1 MTDYL
6 NKNDFLTHLR
16 NLEDKYGKRLND
28 YDFNLDDLAKSDHED
43 YQAILEFREL
53 VKDRR
58 RAKINHRELIE
69 LLNTELTLKQIA
81 EKLNCSTSKLQRT
94 IEANPKLKSKYEG
107 LIGKRK
113 EMIFDCLKLRHTR
126 QKERIGKEVLKLIM
140 NMNLTQN
147 EVANKVNEI
156 LGTTTCSAVSVG
168 NWERGVTMPSKKR
181 LEVIANLCNTTV
193 KELMGEEY

>member
-6 NKNDFLTHLR
+6 TKNDFLTHLR

-28 YDFNLDDLAKSDHED
+28 YDFNLDDLVQSDHED

-58 RAKINHRELIE
+58 RAKINHQELIE

-81 EKLNCSTSKLQRT
+81 EKLNCSTPKLRRT

-113 EMIFDCLKLRHTR
+113 EMSFDSLKLRHSR
-126 QKERIGKEVLKLIM
+126 QKERIGKRILKLRM
-140 NMNLTQN
+140 NMNLTQD
-147 EVANKVNEI
+147 EVADKINKI
-156 LGTTTCSAVSVG
+156 LGTNTCSTGTVS
-168 NWERGVTMPSKKR
+168 NWERGVSMPNKKR

-193 KELMGEEY
+193 KELMGEDN

>member
-6 NKNDFLTHLR
+6 SKNDFLTHLR

-28 YDFNLDDLAKSDHED
+28 YDFNLDDLVQSDHED

-58 RAKINHRELIE
+58 RAKINHRDLIE

-94 IEANPKLKSKYEG
+94 IEANPKLRSEYEG

-113 EMIFDCLKLRHTR
+113 EMSFDSLKLRHSR
-126 QKERIGKEVLKLIM
+126 QKERIGKEILKLRM
-140 NMNLTQN
+140 SMNLTQD
-147 EVANKVNEI
+147 EVADKINKI
-156 LGTTTCSAVSVG
+156 LGTTTCSTGTVS
-168 NWERGVTMPSKKR
+168 NWERGVSMPSKKR

-193 KELMGEEY
+193 KELMGEDN